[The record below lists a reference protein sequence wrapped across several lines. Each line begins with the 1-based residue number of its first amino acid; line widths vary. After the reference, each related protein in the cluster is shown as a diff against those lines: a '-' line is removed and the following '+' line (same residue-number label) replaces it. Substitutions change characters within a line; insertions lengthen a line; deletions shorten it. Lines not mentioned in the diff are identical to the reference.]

1 MTETQPS
8 PPNWSSKHN
17 LTPEEYEKLKAILGR
32 EPSYTELGIFSVMWS
47 EHCSY
52 KNTRP
57 LLKTFPTKSPKIL
70 VGAGEENAG
79 IIDIGDGLAIA
90 FKIESHN
97 HPSAVEPFQGAATG
111 VGGIIRDIFTMGAR
125 PICSI
130 NSLRFGP
137 ITETD
142 AEARDATQSPSPTT
156 AGSSA
161 AWWRAS
167 RITAIASASRP
178 SPARSISTNPTRA
191 IRW

>member
-1 MTETQPS
+1 MTEPAIS
-8 PPNWSSKHN
+8 PELIRKHN
-17 LTPEEYEKLKAILGR
+17 LAPEEYEKIKSILGR
-32 EPSYTELGIFSVMWS
+32 EPNYTELGIFSVMWS

-52 KNTRP
+52 KNSRP
-57 LLKTFPTKSPKIL
+57 LLKGFPTKSPHIL

-125 PICSI
+125 PVCAL

-137 ITETD
+137 ITKSGS
-142 AEARDATQSPSPTT
+142 QSSV
-156 AGSSA
+156 ADDQS
-161 AWWRAS
+161 
-167 RITAIASASRP
+167 IA
-178 SPARSISTNPTRA
+178 N
-191 IRW
+191 